1 MRKLGLSKKK
11 SFKGKNIY
19 TVRTKKLYDYCLST
33 LQIKINN
40 GFSEI
45 SSALTNKLIEH
56 LISENKIVTT
66 L

>member
-1 MRKLGLSKKK
+1 MRKLGLSHEK
-11 SFKGKNIY
+11 SFEGKNIY

-45 SSALTNKLIEH
+45 SSALTNKLIDH